1 MRRDVFFF
9 SCSIIECVHALLP
22 RIQAS
27 LPPAF
32 SVIASN
38 FFFFNT
44 IFSHFRNLHTHVAAS
59 LPDKS
64 WRSGRSRSCLG
75 ALRSWRICKSC
86 CTSPR
91 RWRSGWLRLST
102 TCSIRYHPANI
113 CGTWHKILS
122 YPKSNRQP
130 DHPLL
135 LVLVPVFP
143 VRRAAE
149 RRRKKR
155 PPGLLLL
162 LLQPPCRPSLTVSM
176 R

>member
-1 MRRDVFFF
+1 MFF
-9 SCSIIECVHALLP
+9 LL
-22 RIQAS
+22 Q
-27 LPPAF
+27 
-32 SVIASN
+32 
-38 FFFFNT
+38 
-44 IFSHFRNLHTHVAAS
+44 
-59 LPDKS
+59 S

-176 R
+176 RYAVFHHTTYHQFPSNHLANYHPTYI